1 MRPIL
6 SATGTYNYK
15 LAKWL
20 DETLKPLSINDHTVS
35 DIFGFVDDLQNL
47 QVDAHSILVSYDVSS
62 LFTNVPVDETIEIL
76 AEKAFKGD
84 WFNTEHNLHI
94 TKADLVELLNIAT
107 KNQLFQF
114 EGILYEQVDGV
125 AMGSPLGPLM
135 ANAFMCSIEERLQ
148 GQGKMPDF
156 YKRYVDDTLSIMP
169 NVETAEAFLSTL
181 NDSHPSINFT
191 MELAANGTLPFLG
204 VEIVKHM
211 SRLETK
217 VYKKPTDTG
226 LLLHYQSHVDV
237 RYKQSLLKTM
247 LNRAF
252 KLSSSWQ
259 LFHLECE
266 RLKETFSRLHYPVP
280 LLQSAIRDFVT
291 AKVSGDVRSKQT
303 CDDKKAPVR
312 IILPFKDQRSANS
325 VRRQLGELSRKIGK
339 DIHPVYTSRKIGSN
353 IKPKESKPPI
363 VNQQCVVYHFKC
375 DLCDAD
381 YVGYT
386 CRHLYQRIE
395 EHKGSAIG
403 KHVRDQ
409 HGRDPRDISRSFK
422 ILRKCQSKFDCLIY
436 EMLFIKELKPTLNT
450 QSDSIR
456 AKLFL

>member
-35 DIFGFVDDLQNL
+35 DIFGFVDELQNL

-84 WFNTEHNLHI
+84 WFNKEHNLHI

-125 AMGSPLGPLM
+125 PMGSPLGSLM

-148 GQGKMPDF
+148 DQGKMPDF

-191 MELAANGTLPFLG
+191 MELAANGKLPFLG

-237 RYKQSLLKTM
+237 RYKQSLLI
-247 LNRAF
+247 LNNA
-252 KLSSSWQ
+252 
-259 LFHLECE
+259 
-266 RLKETFSRLHYPVP
+266 
-280 LLQSAIRDFVT
+280 
-291 AKVSGDVRSKQT
+291 
-303 CDDKKAPVR
+303 
-312 IILPFKDQRSANS
+312 
-325 VRRQLGELSRKIGK
+325 
-339 DIHPVYTSRKIGSN
+339 
-353 IKPKESKPPI
+353 ES
-363 VNQQCVVYHFKC
+363 CF
-375 DLCDAD
+375 
-381 YVGYT
+381 
-386 CRHLYQRIE
+386 
-395 EHKGSAIG
+395 
-403 KHVRDQ
+403 
-409 HGRDPRDISRSFK
+409 
-422 ILRKCQSKFDCLIY
+422 
-436 EMLFIKELKPTLNT
+436 
-450 QSDSIR
+450 
-456 AKLFL
+456 